1 MHKLT
6 VDGRGTVG
14 QTEVPIPD
22 LAPHGVLVKTAF
34 SLISPGT
41 ETRGILRRRKDP
53 GDEAS
58 AHHPGYASAGVVQ
71 AAGSE
76 MSELRP
82 GDRVGVYGS
91 PFFYGGHAEYSA
103 PTRHY
108 AVKLPENV
116 SLEEG
121 AFAALGAITLH
132 GFRQAR
138 LQLGETVSVI
148 GLGLLGQLICQ
159 FARAAGVRVFA
170 SDLIPERVEL
180 ARSLGCEHAVCAPGE
195 SLTDLVTKQTHG
207 IGTDAVIIAA
217 SGRSD
222 EPVKEAMQLVR
233 DKGRVV
239 VVGGV
244 PCTAERHGPFFSKEP
259 DFVCSRAGGAGRYD
273 PVYERDGID
282 YPMAFVRWTVG
293 RNLSCFIDLV
303 ADGQVKVKPLVT
315 DVFPFNEAPS
325 AYEKILSD
333 KATTMGVLLR
343 YD

>member
-1 MHKLT
+1 MRRLI
-6 VDGRGTVG
+6 VDGRGTVAA
-14 QTEVPIPD
+14 TDVPMPD
-22 LAPHGVLVKTAF
+22 LAAHGVLVKTAF

-41 ETRGILRRRKDP
+41 ETRGILRRWEDP
-53 GDEAS
+53 SDGAGPYD
-58 AHHPGYASAGVVQ
+58 PGYASAGVLQ
-71 AAGSE
+71 AVGSE
-76 MSELRP
+76 VSELRP
-82 GDRVGVYGS
+82 GDRVAVYGS

-159 FARAAGVRVFA
+159 FARTAGVEAFA
-170 SDLIPERVEL
+170 GDLIAERVEL
-180 ARSLGCEHAVCAPGE
+180 ARSLGCGHAVCAPGE
-195 SLTDLVTKQTHG
+195 SLTDLVTKQSAG
-207 IGTDAVIIAA
+207 VGTDAVIIAA

-244 PCTAERHGPFFSKEP
+244 TCAVERHGPFFSKEP
-259 DFVCSRAGGAGRYD
+259 DLVCSRAAGPGRYD
-273 PVYERDGID
+273 PVYEREGID
-282 YPMAFVRWTVG
+282 YPIAFVRWTVG
-293 RNLSCFIDLV
+293 RNLHCFIDLV
-303 ADGQVKVKPLVT
+303 AAGRVKVKPLIT

-333 KATTMGVLLR
+333 KAKTMGVLLR